1 MTKQKYPA
9 LQSLDFGRLDAKE
22 EAAVSPELL
31 RSGYYDF
38 EKAAYRVARREG
50 WVLVGP
56 KGAGKTASLEHLD
69 LMWAG
74 RHDCFLDRW
83 ELASFPVADVAGL
96 RVGGS
101 PGPTST
107 RAAWEFLLLLR
118 VFASLMRD
126 QGASYPGEVTGF
138 HKSLVKAGL
147 IGPADLR
154 TRFDDWSRST
164 AKFNVLFFTYE
175 NESGEIEATPL
186 QLVELL
192 KRAIEMVETS
202 SQHLLAID
210 GLDSFFAQSE
220 TQSESLGALLDA
232 VYDLNTALRGG
243 ESRAS
248 ILLAIRHDMFAKVP
262 STDSAKL
269 GDHAVE
275 LDWSRG
281 GSGAGNELWSLVNA
295 KVRASIPPSFD
306 GLTLGDVRKA
316 YLAQPIGIGPHTDI
330 PGYFLSHTRLLPR
343 DLVALMRELQ
353 GVHKGSGQV
362 RQEEAREAVRLY
374 SETYFVREI
383 TNNLSRVLPT
393 ASSEK
398 VSVLLDALSALPNR
412 EFNVRSL
419 QPELDGFVSNEEL
432 RVLLKQLFLV
442 GGLGVRS
449 KSQGTTHTNFSFRRT
464 SGGGFSFIADY
475 VLHNSLAVAWNLN
488 W

>member
-1 MTKQKYPA
+1 M
-9 LQSLDFGRLDAKE
+9 QSLDFGRLDAKE
-22 EAAVSPELL
+22 EATVSPELL

-38 EKAAYRVARREG
+38 EKAAYRIARGEG

-56 KGAGKTASLEHLD
+56 KGAGKTASIEHLNLLWD
-69 LMWAG
+69 G

-83 ELASFPVADVAGL
+83 ELASFPVADVAAL
-96 RVGGS
+96 QVGGS

-126 QGASYPGEVTGF
+126 QGASYPAEVTGF
-138 HKSLVKAGL
+138 YKSLVKAGL
-147 IGPADLR
+147 IGPEDLR
-154 TRFDDWSRST
+154 TRFDDWSKST
-164 AKFNVLFFTYE
+164 AKFTVLFFTYE

-192 KRAIEMVETS
+192 KRAIDMVHTES
-202 SQHLLAID
+202 RHLLAID

-220 TQSESLGALLDA
+220 TQNESLGALLDA
-232 VYDLNTALRGG
+232 AYEINTLLRAQG
-243 ESRAS
+243 RAS

-281 GSGAGNELWSLVNA
+281 GTGSGNELWSLINA
-295 KVRASIPPSFD
+295 KVKASISNSFD
-306 GLTLGDVRKA
+306 GLALGDVRKA
-316 YLAQPIGIGPHTDI
+316 YLADPIGIGPFGDI
-330 PGYFLSHTRLLPR
+330 PSYFLSHTRLLPR
-343 DLVALMRELQ
+343 DLVALLRELQ
-353 GVHKGSGQV
+353 QLHKGSGQV
-362 RQEEAREAVRLY
+362 RQEEAKEAVRLY

-383 TNNLSRVLPT
+383 TNNLSRVLPS

-398 VSVLLDALSALPNR
+398 VSVLIDALSALSSR
-412 EFNVRSL
+412 TFNVRAL
-419 QPELDGFVSNEEL
+419 QPELDGFISNDEL

-442 GGLGVRS
+442 GGLGVRTR
-449 KSQGTTHTNFSFRRT
+449 SQGTMHTNFNFRRT
-464 SGGGFSFIADY
+464 AGGGFSFIADY
-475 VLHNSLAVAWNLN
+475 VLHNSLVVAWNLN